1 MFENVGDAIN
11 GDFCSI
17 CEFVLTTFKR
27 HKGNLKDCLKEY
39 DSEQLEVINKMY
51 NEDYS
56 DFHKLKKSEK
66 ITSLEE
72 TILDSIKINLN
83 HLTMSGI

>member
-1 MFENVGDAIN
+1 MNEKMNEKDFKKMLENVGDAMN
-11 GDFCSI
+11 GDLSSI

-51 NEDYS
+51 NEDYQ
-56 DFHKLKKSEK
+56 DFHKLKKGEK
-66 ITSLEE
+66 MAELAAE
-72 TILDSIKINLN
+72 
-83 HLTMSGI
+83 LTKAL